1 MPRLTDIDY
10 LKNRAALR
18 EEWVLRDGTAFVML
32 IPTEQVTLHDYYEPA
47 REMGFL
53 ESVEHRRQ
61 ISRTR
66 PSLPHQAGR
75 AFARIQPFLD
85 MPMSE
90 ISTPPPM
97 TNIPGKKR
105 RRVSVFSQVN
115 AHIDPAVIAKIII
128 AAAKED
134 AHRDRHAAE
143 ERNDVA

>member
-47 REMGFL
+47 REIGFL
-53 ESVEHRRQ
+53 DSIEHRRQ

-85 MPMSE
+85 IPMSE
-90 ISTPPPM
+90 ISTPPP
-97 TNIPGKKR
+97 TTSIPGKKG
-105 RRVSVFSQVN
+105 RRVIVFSQVN
-115 AHIDPAVIAKIII
+115 ANIDPVAIANIII

-134 AHRDRHAAE
+134 ARRERHTVK
-143 ERNDVA
+143 ERNDAT